1 MEKRPTP
8 LITGF
13 VLALLILGI
22 NLIIFHSFPSFASS
36 TTDVRDDGTNFSVP
50 SSQESSQEILSVKKG
65 KEKYSCLEGCA
76 KTRYQCETGNR
87 GKNKVG
93 TKKNWEE
100 SGKCEKKYRTCL
112 DKCEVD

>member
-1 MEKRPTP
+1 MKKIGA
-8 LITGF
+8 LILLGCTFTF
-13 VLALLILGI
+13 VLSISSVAAFRPSLVAPVFADVLEENLG
-22 NLIIFHSFPSFASS
+22 
-36 TTDVRDDGTNFSVP
+36 VP
-50 SSQESSQEILSVKKG
+50 TLSSQESSQGILLAKKG
-65 KEKYSCLEGCA
+65 KEKYNCLEVCA

-93 TKKNWEE
+93 TKKNWQE